1 MAWAAAGGHGAV
13 RLYGLDARFM
23 GAGYWVEVERLLDRP
38 VVVECDDHVGT
49 ALAALR
55 AGCRRLR
62 IAPAGAQEDALAG
75 LIAAY
80 GAVRVAA
87 PPAIRL
93 APGRAAAAQLAR
105 ARCEQV
111 TASTPPV
118 KDPEVE
124 TEVRSDT
131 GHLAC
136 D

>member
-1 MAWAAAGGHGAV
+1 
-13 RLYGLDARFM
+13 M
-23 GAGYWVEVERLLDRP
+23 GAGFWFEVERLLDRP

-55 AGCRRLR
+55 TGCRRLR
-62 IAPAGAQEDALAG
+62 IADAGAQERALAG
-75 LIAAY
+75 LIAAH

-93 APGRAAAAQLAR
+93 APGRAAAVQLAR

-111 TASTPPV
+111 TAWAAPA
-118 KDPEVE
+118 KDPVVG